1 MKRDNVRTKTVLA
14 LAVAGMLAIG
24 PAMADKPSSH
34 GGGKRGDRNEHS
46 DQRNKHKAER
56 NDHRDERNDHRAERN
71 GHRSERTHAQGNS
84 PGARDRSESAARE
97 RFEDR
102 HRVLVN
108 DYYTEQFRSGRC
120 PPGLA
125 KKNNGCLPPGQ
136 AKKWQ
141 VGQPLQRNVTYYS
154 VPQPLITQLGPAPAG
169 YRYVRVG
176 NDVLLMSTTNRT
188 ILDAILNLGRS

>member
-1 MKRDNVRTKTVLA
+1 M
-14 LAVAGMLAIG
+14 
-24 PAMADKPSSH
+24 
-34 GGGKRGDRNEHS
+34 
-46 DQRNKHKAER
+46 
-56 NDHRDERNDHRAERN
+56 
-71 GHRSERTHAQGNS
+71 
-84 PGARDRSESAARE
+84 
-97 RFEDR
+97 
-102 HRVLVN
+102 LVN

-176 NDVLLMSTTNRT
+176 NDILLMSTTNRT
-188 ILDAILNLGRS
+188 ILDSILNLGRS

>member
-1 MKRDNVRTKTVLA
+1 MQRHNLRTKTVLA
-14 LAVAGMLAIG
+14 LAVAGMLAIN
-24 PAMADKPSSH
+24 PVMAEKPSSH
-34 GGGKRGDRNEHS
+34 GGGKGGDRSSHGGGKGGDRNEHS
-46 DQRNKHKAER
+46 DQRNDQKA
-56 NDHRDERNDHRAERN
+56 
-71 GHRSERTHAQGNS
+71 ERTHAQGNS
-84 PGARDRSESAARE
+84 PRASDRSESAARE

-141 VGQPLQRNVTYYS
+141 VGQPLQRNVNYYS

-176 NDVLLMSTTNRT
+176 NDILLMSTTNRT